1 LWHEVMSFQYWAG
14 RKQTTVSRQFS
25 VTSVEKL

>member
-1 LWHEVMSFQYWAG
+1 MSFQYWAG
-14 RKQTTVSRQFS
+14 SKQTTVSRQFS